1 MAQLNYIMLEE
12 LQDERTKIF
21 GDFKDL
27 KTNIQKVE
35 TDLLQMKNNL
45 NAIAGAVQLADRLIE
60 SAKNQVYDTEMYKE
74 KKKVTKKK

>member
-1 MAQLNYIMLEE
+1 MTKLNYIMLEE

-21 GDFKDL
+21 GDFTDL

-45 NAIAGAVQLADRLIE
+45 NAIAGAVQLLDRLIE
-60 SAKNQVYDTEMYKE
+60 SAKKQVYDTEMYKE
-74 KKKVTKKK
+74 KKKITKKK

>member
-1 MAQLNYIMLEE
+1 MAKLNYIMLEE

>member
-1 MAQLNYIMLEE
+1 MLEE

-45 NAIAGAVQLADRLIE
+45 SALAGAVQLADRLIE
-60 SAKNQVYDTEMYKE
+60 SAKKQVYDTEIYQE

>member
-1 MAQLNYIMLEE
+1 MLEE

-45 NAIAGAVQLADRLIE
+45 SALAGAVQLADRLIE
-60 SAKNQVYDTEMYKE
+60 SAKKQVYDTDLYKE

>member
-1 MAQLNYIMLEE
+1 MSKLNYIMLEE

-45 NAIAGAVQLADRLIE
+45 SALAGAVQLADRLIE
-60 SAKNQVYDTEMYKE
+60 SAKKQVYDTEIYKE